1 MTRLGKFWNFMATN
15 FVSKVSQMFR
25 DFFGQ
30 FLNYHLL
37 SQTVV
42 TTFGQLLENLGY
54 FLFLHSGH
62 TGHEP
67 AIV

>member
-1 MTRLGKFWNFMATN
+1 
-15 FVSKVSQMFR
+15 MFR

-67 AIV
+67 AIVW